1 MPMSI
6 LSRRR
11 FSALV
16 LMATTVMT
24 LPLQAQDV
32 VLRVGDQV
40 GAERARLE
48 AAGLLKDV
56 PYTIEWSVYP
66 AAVNLHEALKAG
78 AIDVGSSADSPA
90 VAAIA
95 GGSKV
100 KIAAAFNNGGRGTSI
115 IVPEDSD
122 VTSLED
128 LRGKTIS
135 PTTRGSVSHYLVLGA
150 LKQAGI
156 DPSEV
161 TLAFLAPTD
170 ASAAFQ
176 AGGID
181 AWGTWGI
188 YTARTTGILRARIL
202 TDGAGINSGYSV
214 YSATKEALADPAR
227 RAAIA
232 DYVDRMD
239 RAYAWSQANRDAFLD
254 FYSGFTKQDRNVV
267 EPMFEEQ
274 TAYERRPVD
283 DALAADLQKV
293 HDTWVEAG
301 VLTGDLDMSQFID
314 RGPLREATQ

>member
-1 MPMSI
+1 MMTTT

-11 FSALV
+11 FAALM
-16 LMATTVMT
+16 MAVST
-24 LPLQAQDV
+24 LAAAPLHAQDV

-48 AAGLLKDV
+48 AAGLLDDV
-56 PYTIEWSVYP
+56 PYRIEWSVYP

-95 GGSKV
+95 GGSPV

-115 IVPEDSD
+115 IVPKDSD
-122 VTSLED
+122 IQSVAD

-150 LKQAGI
+150 LSQAGI

-176 AGGID
+176 AGSID

-188 YTARTTGILRARIL
+188 YTARTTGVLGARKLI
-202 TDGAGINSGYSV
+202 DGEGINSGYSV
-214 YSATKEALADPAR
+214 YAATEDALADPAR

-232 DYVDRMD
+232 DYADRME
-239 RAYAWSQANRDAFLD
+239 RAYAWSRDNHEDFIA
-254 FYSGFTKQDRNVV
+254 FYSGFTKQDAEVV

-274 TAYERRPVD
+274 TSYERRPLD
-283 DALAADLQKV
+283 DKLAADLQQV
-293 HDTWVEAG
+293 FDTWVEAN
-301 VLTGDLDMSQFID
+301 VLQGDLDLASFVEREPLEVSQ
-314 RGPLREATQ
+314 

>member
-1 MPMSI
+1 MFLSS

-11 FSALV
+11 FIPLMIAATGIMAMPLSAQE
-16 LMATTVMT
+16 T
-24 LPLQAQDV
+24 

-48 AAGLLKDV
+48 AAGLLDDL
-56 PYTIEWSVYP
+56 PYRIEWSVYP

-78 AIDVGSSADSPA
+78 AIDIGSSADSPA
-90 VAAIA
+90 VSAIA
-95 GGSKV
+95 GGSHV
-100 KIAAAFNNGGRGTSI
+100 RIVAAFNNGGQGTSI
-115 IVPEDSD
+115 IVPKDSAIET
-122 VTSLED
+122 VAD

-156 DPSEV
+156 SPSEV
-161 TLAFLAPTD
+161 TLAFLTPTD

-176 AGGID
+176 AGSID

-188 YTARTTGILRARIL
+188 YTARTTGVLGARKL
-202 TDGAGINSGYSV
+202 VDGAGINSGYSV
-214 YSATKEALADPAR
+214 YAATDAALADPAR

-232 DYVDRMD
+232 DYADRME
-239 RAYAWSQANRDAFLD
+239 RAYAWSRDNREAFLD
-254 FYSGFTKQDRNVV
+254 FYAAFTKQNREVV

-274 TAYERRPVD
+274 TAYIRRPVD
-283 DALAADLQKV
+283 DALAADLQQV

-301 VLTGDLDMSQFID
+301 VLGGTLDLSRFVE
-314 RGPLREATQ
+314 RAPLRVGAQ

>member
-1 MPMSI
+1 MLRSI

-11 FSALV
+11 FAT
-16 LMATTVMT
+16 LMLAASTFMA
-24 LPLQAQDV
+24 LPLHAQDI

-48 AAGLLKDV
+48 AAGLLEDV
-56 PYTIEWSVYP
+56 PYRIEWSVYP
-66 AAVNLHEALKAG
+66 AAVNLHEALKGG
-78 AIDVGSSADSPA
+78 AIDIGSSADSPA
-90 VAAIA
+90 VSAIA

-100 KIAAAFNNGGRGTSI
+100 KIAAAFNNGGQGTSI
-115 IVPEDSD
+115 IVPKDSD
-122 VTSLED
+122 ITTIED
-128 LRGKTIS
+128 LRGRTIS

-176 AGGID
+176 AGSID

-188 YTARTTGILRARIL
+188 YTARTTGTLGATKLI
-202 TDGAGINSGYSV
+202 DGAGINSGYSV
-214 YSATKEALADPAR
+214 YAATEDALADPAK

-232 DYVDRMD
+232 DYADRME
-239 RAYAWSQANRDAFLD
+239 RAYAWSRDNHDDFLD
-254 FYSGFTKQDRNVV
+254 FYAQFAKQDRKVV

-274 TAYERRPVD
+274 TSYTRRPID

-301 VLTGDLDMSQFID
+301 VLKGTLDLSQFIE
-314 RGPLREATQ
+314 REPLHEATQ

>member
-1 MPMSI
+1 MMTTT

-11 FSALV
+11 FAALM
-16 LMATTVMT
+16 MAVST
-24 LPLQAQDV
+24 LAAAPLHAQEV

-40 GAERARLE
+40 GAERARLD
-48 AAGLLKDV
+48 AAGLLDDV
-56 PYTIEWSVYP
+56 PYRIEWSVYP

-95 GGSKV
+95 GGSAV

-115 IVPEDSD
+115 IVPKDSD
-122 VTSLED
+122 IRSVAD

-150 LKQAGI
+150 LKQAGV

-176 AGGID
+176 AGSID

-188 YTARTTGILRARIL
+188 YTARTTGVLGAQKLI
-202 TDGAGINSGYSV
+202 DGEGINSGYSV
-214 YSATKEALADPAR
+214 YAATEEALADPAR

-232 DYVDRMD
+232 DYADRME
-239 RAYAWSQANRDAFLD
+239 RAYEWSRDNREEFIA
-254 FYSGFTKQDRNVV
+254 FYSGFTKQDAEIV

-274 TAYERRPVD
+274 TSHQRRPLD
-283 DALAADLQKV
+283 DKLAADLQQV
-293 HDTWVEAG
+293 FDTWVEAG
-301 VLTGDLDMSQFID
+301 VLQGDLDLASFVEREPLEVSQ
-314 RGPLREATQ
+314 

>member
-1 MPMSI
+1 M
-6 LSRRR
+6 R
-11 FSALV
+11 FSTLTRRGFTTLAV
-16 LMATTVMT
+16 ALMAMPV
-24 LPLQAQDV
+24 LAQDV

-48 AAGLLKDV
+48 AAGLLDDV
-56 PYTIEWSVYP
+56 PYRIEWSVYP

-78 AIDVGSSADSPA
+78 AIDLGSSADSPA
-90 VAAIA
+90 VSAIA

-100 KIAAAFNNGGRGTSI
+100 RIAAAFNNGGKGTSI

-122 VTSLED
+122 IASVAD

-176 AGGID
+176 AGSID
-181 AWGTWGI
+181 AWGTWGV
-188 YTARTTGILRARIL
+188 YTARSIGVLNAKKL
-202 TDGAGINSGYSV
+202 LDGAGINSGYSV
-214 YSATKEALADPAR
+214 YAATEEALADPAR

-232 DYVDRMD
+232 DYADRIE
-239 RAYAWSQANRDAFLD
+239 RAYAWSRDNREDFLD
-254 FYSGFTKQDRNVV
+254 FYSAFTKQDREVV
-267 EPMFEEQ
+267 EPMFDEQ
-274 TAYERRPVD
+274 TAYTRRPVD
-283 DALAADLQKV
+283 DAFAADLQQV

-301 VLTGDLDMSQFID
+301 VLSGTLDLSKSIERDVQ
-314 RGPLREATQ
+314 